1 MEKRGILF
9 LATALSVLSPLGAV
23 AGKAPCRD
31 VSFRPLPQGTMLY
44 GDPLHLED
52 GKPFAKIQF
61 VFSERQ
67 TWTQL
72 RQHHFNGPVL
82 GLVQEEGKL
91 ILQLESCRRK
101 ELIFPVQ

>member
-1 MEKRGILF
+1 MDFGECETAPHSRFFF
-9 LATALSVLSPLGAV
+9 LPDIPCSFLGS
-23 AGKAPCRD
+23 G
-31 VSFRPLPQGTMLY
+31 FR
-44 GDPLHLED
+44 LE
-52 GKPFAKIQF
+52 ASRLKIQF